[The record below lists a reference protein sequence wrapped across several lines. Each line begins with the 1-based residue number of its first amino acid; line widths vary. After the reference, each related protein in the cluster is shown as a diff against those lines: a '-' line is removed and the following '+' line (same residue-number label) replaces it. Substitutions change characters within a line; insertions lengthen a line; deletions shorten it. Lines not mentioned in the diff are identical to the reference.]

1 MHTVTEKEKRSLF
14 ASIRLMI
21 CVGHADGYMGEKEVN
36 HIYQL
41 VEGKHFTLRERQ
53 ILMNDLENPKTPESI
68 VSEMILMNQ
77 TEKLTL
83 LRQLYQF
90 ALVDRKIKPVE
101 EQEIKRIAC
110 LLGISEEKQREVEA
124 WIYEGIAWR
133 NRWEEIIGE

>member
-1 MHTVTEKEKRSLF
+1 MTITEKEKRSLF

-53 ILMNDLENPKTPESI
+53 ILMNDIDHPKSPESI

-83 LRQLYQF
+83 LRQLYHF
-90 ALVDRKIKPVE
+90 ALVDRKMKPVE
-101 EQEIKRIAC
+101 EQEIKKIAC
-110 LLGISEEKQREVEA
+110 LLGISPEKQREVEE
-124 WIYEGIAWR
+124 WIHHGIAWR
-133 NRWEEIIGE
+133 SRWEEIIGE